1 MIKKYVSKMFLEQS
15 RELRGHD
22 ISHLLN
28 SIAHFTN
35 KSLSKKINKKASK
48 KVRKKVMK
56 LVSKKRELTVLGCSI
71 LTVGPSLPSDYQL
84 KVN

>member
-1 MIKKYVSKMFLEQS
+1 MFLEQS

-22 ISHLLN
+22 KSLLLN
-28 SIAHFTN
+28 SIPQFTN
-35 KSLSKKINKKASK
+35 KSLSKKVNEKASK
-48 KVRKKVMK
+48 KVSKKVIE

-71 LTVGPSLPSDYQL
+71 LTVGSSLPSDYQL